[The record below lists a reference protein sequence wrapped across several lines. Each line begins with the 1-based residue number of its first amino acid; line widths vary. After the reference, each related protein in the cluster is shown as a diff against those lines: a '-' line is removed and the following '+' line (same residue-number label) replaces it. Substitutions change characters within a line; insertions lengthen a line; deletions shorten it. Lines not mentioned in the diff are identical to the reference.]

1 MPWGEGSLKAELNA
15 APAAASHL
23 IDFIEIS
30 SRNNLVRR
38 ECRAAEVVTRANAV
52 AGRRR
57 YSLSETGGPRDITP
71 DCLQVALDSRTGH
84 SAKITA

>member
-1 MPWGEGSLKAELNA
+1 MLWGQGSLRAALNA
-15 APAAASHL
+15 ASAAASHL

-30 SRNNLVRR
+30 SRDNPVRR
-38 ECRAAEVVTRANAV
+38 ECQAAGVATSANV
-52 AGRRR
+52 ASSQRR
-57 YSLSETGGPRDITP
+57 YSLSETGGPRDVTP